1 MANISEISRNIN
13 KRVVAGALVG
23 TLAIAGCGGDTK
35 PSFASSEAPSPSPTG
50 EVIDYDRLAKTI
62 AKAMQDGSNPSAS
75 ATTEAAENETQAEV
89 TATNE
94 VKVGSVSF
102 TGTPE
107 SVNPK
112 NVDKSDHKPFSHK
125 IGLGSEMILGEPG
138 GLLVGPDFGFTG
150 KENPYGANPGG
161 WNTMYESDG
170 SIRPFSPVSQEVLR
184 YEGPAYQNLPE
195 GGFMM
200 ASAGQMD
207 VKIGDFEIN
216 MPSLPDNN
224 YLLFVR
230 GNFGDMEQN
239 TDRNMT
245 VEITNYKPGHALV
258 GMYEAGNNSNVAFVS
273 EGQFIQM
280 AETSHSGGTNKG
292 DGGASSLTAVF
303 FDVNTGAYTL
313 LQQELGRNQDASQ
326 NWKLVGSNWFTR

>member
-1 MANISEISRNIN
+1 MANRLE
-13 KRVVAGALVG
+13 KAVGVGLLAATVGGATFGAYKLG
-23 TLAIAGCGGDTK
+23 EDNSQK
-35 PSFASSEAPSPSPTG
+35 PSAIVINSSEGMPSSSPYKGLDVRNTPAPAASEAP
-50 EVIDYDRLAKTI
+50 
-62 AKAMQDGSNPSAS
+62 
-75 ATTEAAENETQAEV
+75 AEV
-89 TATNE
+89 TAENE
-94 VKVGSVSF
+94 VKVGVVSF
-102 TGTPE
+102 IGTPD
-107 SVNPK
+107 SVDPK

-125 IGLGSEMILGEPG
+125 IGLGSEMVLGEPG

-292 DGGASSLTAVF
+292 DGGASRLTAVF
-303 FDVNTGAYTL
+303 FDVNTGAYTV

-326 NWKLVGSNWFTR
+326 NWELVGSNWFTR